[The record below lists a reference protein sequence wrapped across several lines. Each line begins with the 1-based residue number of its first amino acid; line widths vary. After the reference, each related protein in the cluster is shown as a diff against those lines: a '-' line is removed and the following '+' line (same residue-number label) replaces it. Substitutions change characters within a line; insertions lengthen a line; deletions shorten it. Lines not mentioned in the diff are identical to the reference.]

1 MMRNGDCQNS
11 EKCCL
16 RVNQHRL
23 ENEKLLRK
31 KWLFFVPKKIDRS
44 KVRLFDTL
52 CFWILNGFIETKS
65 IGKSK
70 NREIEQSTQKNR
82 SFEGPI
88 IRHAVLLDFEW
99 IH

>member
-52 CFWILNGFIETKS
+52 CFWILNGFIETESIEKS
-65 IGKSK
+65 TK
-70 NREIEQSTQKNR
+70 KNR

-88 IRHAVLLDFEW
+88 IRHAALLDFEW